1 MARRKTVENPLEAA
15 VRNMVG
21 RYNSDLREFVDGLKD
36 SIARTLLE
44 SALDKLEFSSDKKY
58 FTIKV
63 PLKPKTRRTP
73 KNGTG

>member
-1 MARRKTVENPLEAA
+1 MARRKTLKNPLEST
-15 VRNMVG
+15 VCSMIG
-21 RYNSDLREFVDGLKD
+21 RYDSDLREFVDGLKD